1 MSEAKPPF
9 PTRLYGAVN
18 MRLNLLGN
26 AVLRVYRM
34 LNYGQQVEK
43 QLVQSQAGIMN
54 KFMYVS
60 TIQPVKSST
69 GKLTQNIL
77 RPKHLISIHSTLGE
91 TATFV
96 QTTE

>member
-1 MSEAKPPF
+1 MSEAIPPF
-9 PTRLYGAVN
+9 PTHLYGAVN
-18 MRLNLLGN
+18 MRFSLLGN

-60 TIQPVKSST
+60 TIQPVNSST
-69 GKLTQNIL
+69 GSYRKHTSSKTPHFNTLNI
-77 RPKHLISIHSTLGE
+77 RRDSYICAE
-91 TATFV
+91 D
-96 QTTE
+96 